1 MLGLVTSEFLYR
13 EHPSEHEGQLTKT
26 KSLLVS
32 KAILSR
38 RALAMG
44 LGKYVLMSRSES
56 DSGGRQRLSI
66 LADAFESVIGAIY
79 LDQGFEASRHF
90 IMRWLL
96 RDSREIAS
104 DKRHTNYKS
113 HLQEFVQSTYRTHP
127 VYRIRSE
134 AGPDHSKQFN
144 VEVIV
149 GRRVLGTGRGRNKK
163 DAEQAAARDALAQ
176 AEGGDQAEETK
187 RVPRGGEAVTS
198 ASAPMPLRRIEP
210 EPDEA
215 FDDEPDAIGTQG
227 RGAVAGESAEEGE
240 GLRRGR
246 RGGRGRRN
254 RRDEAPPAVGTEA
267 VPRGQAGAPV
277 AARPVG
283 APAYRTAP
291 PPVDPATQPH
301 GLSRP
306 PLDVPVDRSSIE
318 EDADE
323 IGRPENLIEDSS
335 AAFPPTDR
343 YIGGRTVERV
353 GRPSWEDT
361 PRRPAE
367 TERVRP
373 PAFGSLSEEHYDD
386 DDGFGRAR
394 EPVKARER
402 VSEPVRE
409 VPAQRPVPA
418 PEPPV
423 ESRKESWTEPA
434 HGEDHD
440 DIEPQP
446 EVKPSSPAR
455 VEPVATFGRKRTRR

>member
-176 AEGGDQAEETK
+176 SEGGAQVEEPK
-187 RVPRGGEAVTS
+187 RVPRGGEAVTP
-198 ASAPMPLRRIEP
+198 ASNPMPLRHVEH
-210 EPDEA
+210 DA
-215 FDDEPDAIGTQG
+215 DDEFDEPTSAAQPD
-227 RGAVAGESAEEGE
+227 RGAVAGETAEERE
-240 GLRRGR
+240 GRRRGR
-246 RGGRGRRN
+246 RGGRGRRT
-254 RRDEAPPAVGTEA
+254 RRDEAPLTGSDAISRTPAA
-267 VPRGQAGAPV
+267 APV
-277 AARPVG
+277 APKPVS

-323 IGRPENLIEDSS
+323 FGRPENLVEEGGTGFSPS
-335 AAFPPTDR
+335 DR

-353 GRPSWEDT
+353 GRPTWEDS

-367 TERVRP
+367 SERVRQ
-373 PAFGSLSEEHYDD
+373 PAFGSLSEEQYDED
-386 DDGFGRAR
+386 VVERTP
-394 EPVKARER
+394 EPVKSRERGSGPARER
-402 VSEPVRE
+402 AAERTVVAPV
-409 VPAQRPVPA
+409 
-418 PEPPV
+418 PPV
-423 ESRKESWTEPA
+423 EARRESWAEPA
-434 HGEDHD
+434 HEDEGD
-440 DIEPQP
+440 DAPPQA
-446 EVKPSSPAR
+446 EVKPAVVPVR
-455 VEPVATFGRKRTRR
+455 VEQAPTFGRKRTRR